1 MKRQGNRKKSQK
13 RRAAAAVE
21 FAVVLPLLMAVM
33 LGIMEYGR
41 LFMVRQTMTHAARE
55 GARIAMLQT
64 TDAPYTEVTDRITE
78 VMNPTGLTGYTVNMT
93 HASSEDPTET
103 ITLAIPFEQVSL
115 FGSFFGE
122 RPDTLTVT
130 CSMRKAG
137 VGATSGN

>member
-1 MKRQGNRKKSQK
+1 MKRQFIRINSRTARRSQ

-78 VMNPTGLTGYTVNMT
+78 VMNPTGLTGYSVSMV
-93 HASSEDPTET
+93 HATTEDPTET
-103 ITLAIPFEQVSL
+103 ITLSIGRRRSHLGQ
-115 FGSFFGE
+115 
-122 RPDTLTVT
+122 LTDR
-130 CSMRKAG
+130 SRESG
-137 VGATSGN
+137 VRGQ